1 MKLVQKI
8 LSHGLFIAV
17 IVAAFLVYTKRAD
30 LFPQWFGASHTA
42 AGRSTSDK
50 LAAAKPDTGALPP
63 AHSVTRPL
71 PEKTL
76 IKKEVVPP
84 VPEKLTPAGTE
95 EAPVEQQ
102 QPAGSDSVAPAPG
115 EPAEQSST
123 DAAPA
128 GAGTASSAAGSEMA
142 AEQTASGDASA
153 PPIFRPLD
161 DEQQAEKPEASIDVA
176 APAGTGQAAAQNAEP
191 AAAEP
196 GQQAPQEQAAQ
207 EEQTTQEQAAQETA
221 AQEQAAQEQAA
232 QETAAQEQAAQEQA
246 AQEPPAQEQP
256 AQEQPS
262 QEQPSQEQ
270 ATQDQATQEQATQ
283 EQANHEQA
291 TQAQATQEP
300 PAQTQMATATPTASA
315 AAPAAASGAASESGP
330 QTNPE
335 DARLQQQLER
345 AREFYWQ
352 RDLRDAASAYQSLGE
367 AYPENAEVWGEIGN
381 FYFSLRRGE
390 QAGAAYSHAIELLMQ
405 NNDPVRAR
413 QLLGV
418 LFRLDARKARELET
432 RLQQAGG

>member
-207 EEQTTQEQAAQETA
+207 GEQTTQEQAAQETA

-232 QETAAQEQAAQEQA
+232 QEQA

-256 AQEQPS
+256 AQEQPA
-262 QEQPSQEQ
+262 QEQPTQEQPAQEQPAQEQ
-270 ATQDQATQEQATQ
+270 AAQEQATQEQATQ
-283 EQANHEQA
+283 E
-291 TQAQATQEP
+291 QATQEP

-352 RDLRDAASAYQSLGE
+352 RDLRGAASAYQSLGE

>member
-42 AGRSTSDK
+42 ADRSTSDK

-207 EEQTTQEQAAQETA
+207 EEQTTQEQAAQEP
-221 AQEQAAQEQAA
+221 
-232 QETAAQEQAAQEQA
+232 AAQEQA

-256 AQEQPS
+256 AQEQP
-262 QEQPSQEQ
+262 
-270 ATQDQATQEQATQ
+270 AQEQATQ
-283 EQANHEQA
+283 E
-291 TQAQATQEP
+291 QATQEP

-352 RDLRDAASAYQSLGE
+352 RDLRGAASAYQSLGE

>member
-102 QPAGSDSVAPAPG
+102 QPAGSDSAAPAPG
-115 EPAEQSST
+115 EPAEQSPT

-128 GAGTASSAAGSEMA
+128 GARTASSAAGSEMA

-196 GQQAPQEQAAQ
+196 GQQAPQEPAA
-207 EEQTTQEQAAQETA
+207 QEQAAQEPA

-232 QETAAQEQAAQEQA
+232 QEQA
-246 AQEPPAQEQP
+246 AQEQP
-256 AQEQPS
+256 AQE
-262 QEQPSQEQ
+262 
-270 ATQDQATQEQATQ
+270 QATQEQATQ
-283 EQANHEQA
+283 EQA
-291 TQAQATQEP
+291 TQEQATQEP

-352 RDLRDAASAYQSLGE
+352 RDLRGAASAYQSLGE

>member
-17 IVAAFLVYTKRAD
+17 IVAAFLIYTKRAD
-30 LFPQWFGASHTA
+30 LFPQWFGTSHTA

-102 QPAGSDSVAPAPG
+102 QPAGSDSAAPAPG
-115 EPAEQSST
+115 EPAEQSPT

-128 GAGTASSAAGSEMA
+128 GGGTASSAAGSEIA
-142 AEQTASGDASA
+142 PEQTASGGASA
-153 PPIFRPLD
+153 PPVFRPLD
-161 DEQQAEKPEASIDVA
+161 DEQQAEKPEASTDAA
-176 APAGTGQAAAQNAEP
+176 APAEPAQAAAQNAGP

-196 GQQAPQEQAAQ
+196 QQQAAQ
-207 EEQTTQEQAAQETA
+207 EQAGQEQATQEQATQKQAGQEQATQEQATQEQATQKQA

-232 QETAAQEQAAQEQA
+232 QEQAAQEQA
-246 AQEPPAQEQP
+246 AQ
-256 AQEQPS
+256 
-262 QEQPSQEQ
+262 
-270 ATQDQATQEQATQ
+270 TQV
-283 EQANHEQA
+283 
-291 TQAQATQEP
+291 
-300 PAQTQMATATPTASA
+300 ATATPTASA

-352 RDLRDAASAYQSLGE
+352 RDLRGAASAYQSLGE